1 MIVTITVLLL
11 LVQTPM
17 SQLTKNCDLEAS
29 LEADPV
35 HVSAPVAFDA
45 IEPKSAIEVCLEALS
60 NRLDKQTRGRI
71 WLQLGRGYLKNHQIN
86 SAKAA
91 FEKSVSHGYGAG
103 YFALGVMYWLGGD
116 IKRDP
121 DLAKAYLE
129 EAYSNGVFWS
139 AKILQD
145 LYDDKESH
153 LYDKSLADY
162 YEKTWSEFVLN

>member
-1 MIVTITVLLL
+1 MIVTITALLL

-35 HVSAPVAFDA
+35 HVSAPIAFDA
-45 IEPKSAIEVCLEALS
+45 IEPKSAIEVCLGALS

-71 WLQLGRGYLKNHQIN
+71 WLQLGRGYLKNRQIS
-86 SAKAA
+86 SAKVA
-91 FEKSVSHGYGAG
+91 FEKSASHGYGAG
-103 YFALGVMYWLGGD
+103 YFALGVMYWLGDD

-139 AKILQD
+139 AQILQD

-162 YEKTWSEFVLN
+162 YKKTWSEFVLN